1 MAFHSPECAQSG
13 DAARPLDP
21 YYQFLTSSPPASAV
35 RTSRDVARLA
45 AALTAHIGFFL
56 LVTLVMGRT
65 PATSP
70 QDSAPKESVSLVWAP
85 ASGGGHGTGSGGDGS
100 PQPARPALLVG
111 RDAITVP
118 VATPPRLDP
127 STIVDTPTPRL
138 EIPAVPVASGL
149 QEQVGAVAEVMPVS
163 LTRGPGSD
171 DGVGGRRGG
180 GWGSRDGDRFGDG
193 DRGAGDE
200 DGFQPGN
207 GVSWPRLVQEVKPN
221 YTADAMRA
229 QVQGFV
235 ELDIVVL
242 PDGSVGRVRIVR
254 SLDSRFGLDEEAIK
268 AVRRWRF
275 DPGRRLGKAVAT
287 RVGVELSFHLR

>member
-1 MAFHSPECAQSG
+1 MAFHSPECAQSS

-21 YYQFLTSSPPASAV
+21 YYQFLTSSPPVSAA

-65 PATSP
+65 LATSP

-85 ASGGGHGTGSGGDGS
+85 ASGGGRIKAPGGDGS
-100 PQPARPALLVG
+100 PQPPAPIKLVG
-111 RDAITVP
+111 HDAITVP

-127 STIVDTPTPRL
+127 STIVDRTPPID
-138 EIPAVPVASGL
+138 IPALPVASGL
-149 QEQVGAVAEVMPVS
+149 QEEIGALADARPAS
-163 LTRGPGSD
+163 LMTGGPGTGAGPGGPGRGWRAGD
-171 DGVGGRRGG
+171 D
-180 GWGSRDGDRFGDG
+180 DTLGDG
-193 DRGAGDE
+193 GE
-200 DGFQPGN
+200 GFQPGN